1 MRIRIEVLLAL
12 SLAAATLAAPCVA
25 ANGTGSGILTG
36 QGTFVLTPSG
46 SLNYTLHAYLADM
59 GFPVRQGDTLVYTWS
74 VNNGSG
80 PPVYFEIHGHHP
92 GRYDVFF
99 NTTSS
104 SVSGAW
110 TAPVQEPYMVYWRND
125 QTVRVNVTF
134 AFNLVQAQSDV
145 WPLYLTPLGVALVAL
160 AGVFLKFR
168 ERRTRPP
175 E

>member
-1 MRIRIEVLLAL
+1 MRIRIGVLVAL
-12 SLAAATLAAPCVA
+12 SLAAATLAAPRVA

-80 PPVYFEIHGHHP
+80 PPVYFEIHGHPP

-125 QTVRVNVTF
+125 QTIRVNVTF

-160 AGVFLKFR
+160 AGVLLKFR